1 METGYVS
8 ELVFLANNNFNSGNC
23 CEIDYC
29 ECGRETAWD

>member
-8 ELVFLANNNFNSGNC
+8 ELVFLANNTLNSGNC